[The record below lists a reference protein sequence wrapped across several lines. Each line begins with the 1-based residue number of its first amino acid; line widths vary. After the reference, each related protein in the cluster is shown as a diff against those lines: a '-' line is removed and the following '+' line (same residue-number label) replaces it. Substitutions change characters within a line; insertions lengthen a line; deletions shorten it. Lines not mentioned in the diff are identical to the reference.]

1 MTLAEKQQSLIDDL
15 NIIHDPHERL
25 NAVVSR
31 GSMMKLDEQHKI
43 DANLVPGCVSR
54 VWLHGESVDGRA
66 RVRCAAD
73 SPMVAGLAALLCHL
87 YNGATPA
94 EIVAV
99 EPELWR
105 ACGFEKMLSPTRL
118 NGLASMRTRLR
129 DWAARQ
135 IPLAPAAQ

>member
-1 MTLAEKQQSLIDDL
+1 MRLADKQAELIADL
-15 NIIHDPHERL
+15 NLIENAQERL
-25 NAVVSR
+25 AALSSYAVAVR
-31 GSMMKLDEQHKI
+31 LPEAERD
-43 DANLVPGCVSR
+43 DALLVPGCVSR
-54 VWLHGESVDGRA
+54 VWLHCALADGRA
-66 RVRCAAD
+66 RLRCAAD

-87 YNGATPA
+87 YDGETPT
-94 EIVAV
+94 EIVAI

-105 ACGFEKMLSPTRL
+105 GCGFEKMLSPTRL

>member
-1 MTLAEKQQSLIDDL
+1 MTLADRQAELIADL
-15 NIIHDPHERL
+15 NLIENAQERL
-25 NAVVSR
+25 AALASYVAGVHLPEAERN
-31 GSMMKLDEQHKI
+31 
-43 DANLVPGCVSR
+43 DALLVPGCVSR